1 MEREI
6 PSSPREAAP
15 RAGGRARRGRAAA
28 GRLCLLA
35 GLAACQAAPVAERPA
50 RAPDESTPAAVAGPS
65 GGAPQGTARAADA
78 GARTAGLPA
87 PPSGDAK
94 AAPGGVTVALLAP
107 LSGEHVALGEGLRRA
122 AQMALFDIADERF
135 VLRFYDTMGR
145 PDGARRAA
153 ARAVEDGAR
162 LILGPLFLE
171 SVRAASP
178 VAREAAVGVIA
189 FSNDRAAAGPGAFLI
204 GHLPGDQID
213 RVVSFAASKGIRRFA
228 ALVPD
233 NRFGARIIGALRAA
247 ARANRAAVAR
257 VATYR
262 ADGKSIDAAVR
273 ELANY
278 GRPGG
283 IDFEAV
289 LVPSAGDAIQ
299 SILARLPYY
308 GVPAGR
314 VRVLGLSTW
323 QELGMAREPSLRG
336 AWYPSAGAARQAG
349 FRQRFETLYG
359 YRPGALAVLAYDAAA
374 VAATLARRAGA
385 AGLGVGALTHPAGF
399 AGMSGL
405 FRFRADG
412 LNERAYA
419 ISEIGPQGVRIVGE
433 AKRGFGTE
441 GGPKPAT

>member
-1 MEREI
+1 MAGRW
-6 PSSPREAAP
+6 R
-15 RAGGRARRGRAAA
+15 RARAAA
-28 GRLCLLA
+28 IHLCLLA
-35 GLAACQAAPVAERPA
+35 GLAACQIAPVAERPA
-50 RAPDESTPAAVAGPS
+50 GALDESTPAAVAGPS
-65 GGAPQGTARAADA
+65 GGASQGTTSRAADT
-78 GARTAGLPA
+78 GARAAGLPA
-87 PPSGDAK
+87 PPPGDAK
-94 AAPGGVTVALLAP
+94 AAPEGVTVALLVP
-107 LSGEHVALGEGLRRA
+107 LSGEHAALGGGLRRA

-178 VAREAAVGVIA
+178 VAREAAVGVVA
-189 FSNDRAAAGPGAFLI
+189 FSNDRAAAGPGTFLI
-204 GHLPGDQID
+204 GHLPGGQID
-213 RVVSFAASKGIRRFA
+213 RVVSFAVSKGIRRFA

-233 NRFGARIIGALRAA
+233 NRFGARIMGALRAA

-257 VATYR
+257 IATYR
-262 ADGKSIDAAVR
+262 ADGKNIDAAVR

-289 LVPSAGDAIQ
+289 LVPTAGDAIQ

-336 AWYPSAGAARQAG
+336 AWYPSAGAARRAG
-349 FRQRFETLYG
+349 FRQRFEMLYG
-359 YRPGALAVLAYDAAA
+359 YRPGALAVLAYDATA

-385 AGLGVGALTHPAGF
+385 AGLGARALTHPAGF

-412 LNERAYA
+412 RNERAYA
-419 ISEIGPQGVRIVGE
+419 ISEIGPHGVRIVGE
-433 AKRGFGTE
+433 AKRGFGAA